1 MVDIQLV
8 EKFNSIFQKIATE
21 KGELYLFMIVK
32 MDDLSDKWSVVISAP
47 WIDLNRKNETFDYL
61 RGLARNRLNQEEL
74 LSVARIG
81 IFEPT
86 SPLVRLIT
94 STIRSEGGA
103 NRLQNTKI
111 NGFSIHDAYIFR
123 SVAPPNQ

>member
-1 MVDIQLV
+1 MVGIQLV
-8 EKFNSIFQKIATE
+8 EKFNNIFQQITTG

-47 WIDLNRKNETFDYL
+47 WIDLNQKNETFNYI
-61 RGLARNRLNQEEL
+61 RGLMKSRLTQEEL

-81 IFEPT
+81 VFEPM

-94 STIRSEGGA
+94 GTIRSEGGT
-103 NRLQNTKI
+103 NRFQDTKI
-111 NGFSIHDAYIFR
+111 DGFLIHDAYIFR
-123 SVAPPNQ
+123 SIAPPNQ